1 MGGAP
6 EPASPSCDGR
16 ATVACA
22 PCVGSNEKAS
32 VNATVSV
39 IVRRRNKPPPLV
51 IPPTSA
57 LGRRSLS
64 SAVRY
69 ARSVLGEQE
78 AVVMEIRPW
87 DVHGVGHVD
96 VTLVY
101 PDRTVETARLGR
113 ESVAEGLVA
122 GDMVLVAKAMN
133 VVVEVRRAGA

>member
-1 MGGAP
+1 
-6 EPASPSCDGR
+6 
-16 ATVACA
+16 
-22 PCVGSNEKAS
+22 
-32 VNATVSV
+32 
-39 IVRRRNKPPPLV
+39 
-51 IPPTSA
+51 
-57 LGRRSLS
+57 LS